1 MKSFDNV
8 HSFIICGDFNLVLD
22 PPIDYENYKYN
33 NHNEKSRK
41 FLITQIND
49 TQLVDPFRHL
59 HGAIRKYTWKRL
71 SPLQKG
77 RLDFFLN

>member
-8 HSFIICGDFNLVLD
+8 HSFIICGDFNLVLE
-22 PPIDYENYKYN
+22 PSIDYESYKYN

-49 TQLVDPFRHL
+49 NELVDPFRHL
-59 HGAIRKYTWKRL
+59 HGDTRKHTWKRL

-77 RLDFFLN
+77 R